1 MNYIILLLLAII
13 ISDLFY
19 SFKDITFQIT
29 GSCCFKYRNKYYE
42 HFFCIYKKSS
52 RYSVFNTKNYKEEI
66 INSIMRIEI
75 MEQLRKIYKFKYIL
89 IQDNNIEITSIKK
102 VDKFYDF

>member
-19 SFKDITFQIT
+19 SFKNITFQIT

-42 HFFCIYKKSS
+42 HFFCIYRRSS
-52 RYSVFNTKNYKEEI
+52 RYSIFNTKNYKEERL
-66 INSIMRIEI
+66 NLIMRIEI

>member
-1 MNYIILLLLAII
+1 MKYIILLLLAAI

-52 RYSVFNTKNYKEEI
+52 RYSIFNTKNYKEERL
-66 INSIMRIEI
+66 NLIMRNEI

-89 IQDNNIEITSIKK
+89 IQDNNIKMINIKK
-102 VDKFYDF
+102 VDRFYDF